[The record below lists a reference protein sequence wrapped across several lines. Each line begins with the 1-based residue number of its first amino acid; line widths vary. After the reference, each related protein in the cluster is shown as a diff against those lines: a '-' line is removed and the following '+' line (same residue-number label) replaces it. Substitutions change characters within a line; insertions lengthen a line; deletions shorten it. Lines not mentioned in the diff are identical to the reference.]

1 MQKFQGTTRRAQK
14 EALTNWPGPSHPF
27 LRVGSKEKKI
37 SNSLTI
43 ANVLRRLKMNIF
55 RDFRNLS
62 WCSLDRSGQS
72 RTLNATAKAPR

>member
-14 EALTNWPGPSHPF
+14 EALTNWPGPF

-55 RDFRNLS
+55 RDFRNLF
-62 WCSLDRSGQS
+62 LVLARPE
-72 RTLNATAKAPR
+72 RTKPDAECDC